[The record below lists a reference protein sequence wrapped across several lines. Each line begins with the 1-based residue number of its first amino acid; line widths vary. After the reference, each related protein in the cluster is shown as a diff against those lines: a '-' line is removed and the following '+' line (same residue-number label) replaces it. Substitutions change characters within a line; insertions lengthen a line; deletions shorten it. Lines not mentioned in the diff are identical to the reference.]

1 MRHRIAGRKLNRPT
15 SHRMLMLRNQV
26 TQLIKHE
33 RIVTTEA
40 KAKETSRLA
49 EHAITLGKKGSLHHR
64 RQALSMIMEKP
75 VAHKL
80 FDDLAERYASRA
92 GGYTRI
98 LSYSHE
104 KAMEHPWL
112 CLNWYKKWQ
121 SKAKCIQRPQ
131 ATIKKTRA

>member
-15 SHRMLMLRNQV
+15 SHRMLLLRNQV

-64 RQALSMIMEKP
+64 RQALSMILEKP

-98 LSYSHE
+98 LKLQPRKGDGAPMALLE
-104 KAMEHPWL
+104 L
-112 CLNWYKKWQ
+112 V
-121 SKAKCIQRPQ
+121 
-131 ATIKKTRA
+131 